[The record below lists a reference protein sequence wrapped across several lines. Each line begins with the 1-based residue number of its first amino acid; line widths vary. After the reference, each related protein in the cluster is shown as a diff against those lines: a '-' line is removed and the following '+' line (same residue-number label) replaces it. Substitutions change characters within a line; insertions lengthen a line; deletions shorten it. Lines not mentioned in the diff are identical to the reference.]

1 MKFKKLLCL
10 LFILAACVCH
20 AQYTNLKFEN
30 FDTTEGLSS
39 STCVEIFQDSEGF
52 LWFGTIDGLN
62 KFNGYEF
69 EVYRPIL
76 NDPTSISNNRINA
89 IAEDAKGRLWIGTSN
104 GLNVF
109 DKQTEKFYKINL
121 YRKQTDRENFRE
133 IINGLL
139 YDKKTNNLWV
149 ASRNGLIKLSLTN
162 ADAGTYEKPAFI
174 HYKANGGYGLDNN
187 NVTNILQDKNGT
199 VWVGTNGNNLHRYNP
214 KSDDFSKINI
224 DFTPGQFL
232 DHLPK
237 QVLID
242 AGGDFW
248 IGNDLSK
255 LYVFNAKT
263 KQYKN
268 ISPVSKSIPVFHLYQ
283 DKKGV
288 VWAATD
294 GDGIYLIDK
303 NKGLLKHLTQN
314 LNDPFSLPNNQPS
327 KVLEDRKGIYWIAT
341 YNKGISKLALSKS
354 LFGHYFYK
362 PDSRDGLSTRIAQSV
377 LQDSKNRIW
386 IGTDGGGLNL
396 FNEKNNSFIHYR
408 AKPADASSLSSDKI
422 LYLLNGSNNIIWV
435 CTWDGGL
442 NRFNTTTGI
451 AKRYEYDP
459 GNPFSI
465 GQNTVWCA
473 TKDTVNRLWLGT
485 STAGLNLFDPVTE
498 KFYRYKNIPGDIHS
512 LINNFVSSVFIDSKN
527 RLFAGTA
534 QGLCY
539 TQIGKNG
546 QEIPQKINFTEVN
559 IKNIRGNRINY
570 ITEDHKG
577 NIWLGTD
584 MGLYELDNNLGLK
597 NSYSSL
603 NGLPSNLVVGIQQ
616 DNNKNFWITTKS
628 GLSLL
633 NYKTRTFQNF
643 NVHDGLQG
651 TEFQSKSIT
660 KINDGRIIAGGIN
673 GFNIFNP
680 NNISLKYKPVKPV
693 ITNLKLYNKP
703 VKAGDTINGRVLLN
717 QSVTTKPHIELK
729 YNEGYVS
736 LGFVALNYEN
746 PERVRYSY
754 KMAGLDD
761 NYIMAGNNRVA
772 SYSNLVPGDYVFEVL
787 ASADGNWEKAGRTS
801 MHITVLSPPWKTWWA
816 YCIYVLVFI
825 TALWFSVHY
834 YTKKMREEKEHE
846 LDQMKLKFFI
856 NVSHEFRTPLTLIL
870 NPVDKILSSYNDPD
884 AVKNSAQIIQ
894 RSSRRLLYLVNQL
907 LDLRKMDLGKTPLDI
922 TRINMVK
929 FCKDIFI
936 LFEDLAKAKEIRFV
950 FDAQLKEFHGMFDP
964 DKVEK
969 ILTNLLSNAIKF
981 TDRGGKVTLSLT
993 EVNQYVPVTKWGV
1006 FKKLVPVRALEITVT
1021 DTGIGL
1027 KKEQMGEIFQRF
1039 FHADSSKT
1047 GTGIGLNFTKGLVEL
1062 HKGEIFVESEYKK
1075 GTTFI
1080 VRLPANLKASKKTA
1094 VNFSERGTYDMDLNS
1109 IKSAEYEIAISNE
1122 GEADENQLPEIKG
1135 SRPVVLIVEDNKE
1148 LRNHLKNELS
1158 SQFQV
1163 KEAPNGQIGLDKIK
1177 KYFPDIVISDVMMPE
1192 MDGFEMCRQVK
1203 NELETSHIPVI
1214 LLTARSLEE
1223 DRIEGYD
1230 TGADEYLPK
1239 PFNINVLKA
1248 RIKNLL
1254 ESRRRS
1260 RERFASIGG
1269 IVPSGEIATNSLD
1282 EMFLDKTTKIVMAN
1296 IADLDFTLEDVI
1308 KELGLGR
1315 SQFYRKITSITG
1327 QNPSNF
1333 IRTVRLKYASE
1344 LLLQNQYSVKEIT
1357 HMCGF
1362 NSSAYFTKTFKEL
1375 YSVTPTQFVNTHI
1388 QNSAGKS

>member
-1 MKFKKLLCL
+1 MKFKKLLCI
-10 LFILAACVCH
+10 LFVLAVFVSH

-30 FDTTEGLSS
+30 FDTTQGLSS

-62 KFNGYEF
+62 KYNGYEF
-69 EVYRPIL
+69 EVYRPVL
-76 NDPTSISNNRINA
+76 NDPASISNNRINA
-89 IAEDAKGRLWIGTSN
+89 ITEDSKGRLWIGTSN

-109 DKQTEKFYKINL
+109 DKKTEKFYKVNL
-121 YRKQTDRENFRE
+121 YRKQTDGENFRE

-139 YDKKTNNLWV
+139 YDKNTDNLWI
-149 ASRNGLIKLSLTN
+149 ASRNGLIKLSLNN
-162 ADAGTYEKPAFI
+162 AVTGAYDKLSFT
-174 HYKANGGYGLDNN
+174 HYTANGSNRLDNN
-187 NVTNILQDKNGT
+187 NVTNIVQDKNRT
-199 VWVGTNGNNLHRYNP
+199 IWVGTNGANLHRYDP
-214 KSDDFSKINI
+214 KSNSFSKISI
-224 DFTPGQFL
+224 EVTPGQFL

-237 QVLID
+237 QILID
-242 AGGDFW
+242 HEGDFW

-255 LYVFNAKT
+255 LYIFNAKT
-263 KQYKN
+263 GKYKN
-268 ISPVSKSIPVFHLYQ
+268 VSPVSKSTPVFHLYR
-283 DKKGV
+283 DKMGT

-294 GDGIYLIDK
+294 GDGVYLIDK
-303 NKGLLKHLTQN
+303 NKGLLQHLTQN
-314 LNDPFSLPNNQPS
+314 PNDPFSLPNNQPS
-327 KVLEDRKGIYWIAT
+327 KVLEDRGGIFWIAT

-354 LFGHYFYK
+354 LFGHYFYTPNAK
-362 PDSRDGLSTRIAQSV
+362 NGLSTRIAQSV
-377 LQDSKNRIW
+377 LQDSNNRIW

-396 FNEKNNSFIHYR
+396 FNQKNNTYTHYR
-408 AKPADASSLSSDKI
+408 TKPGDASSLSSDKI
-422 LYLLNGSNNIIWV
+422 LYLLNGENDVIWV

-442 NRFNTTTGI
+442 NKFNTATGTAI
-451 AKRYEYDP
+451 RYEY
-459 GNPFSI
+459 NPKDIFSL

-473 TKDTVNRLWLGT
+473 AKDAAGRLWLGT
-485 STAGLNLFDPVTE
+485 STAGLNLFDPVTQ
-498 KFYRYKNIPGDIHS
+498 KFYRYKNIPGDTHS
-512 LINNFVSSVFIDSKN
+512 LINNFVFSVFIDSKN

-539 TQIGKNG
+539 MQMNKKEQG
-546 QEIPQKINFTEVN
+546 IPKKLHFTGVN

-570 ITEDHKG
+570 ITEDHNG

-584 MGLYELDNNLGLK
+584 MGLYELDKNLHLK

-603 NGLPSNLVVGIQQ
+603 NGLPNNLVVGIQQ
-616 DNNKNFWITTKS
+616 DDNKNFWITTKS

-633 NYKTRTFQNF
+633 NYKTRAFENF

-680 NNISLKYKPVKPV
+680 NNISLKHKTIKPV

-717 QSVTTKPHIELK
+717 QSVTTTPHVKLK

-736 LGFVALNYEN
+736 LDFVALNYEN
-746 PERVRYSY
+746 PERVKYAY

-761 NYIMAGNNRVA
+761 NYIIAGNNRVA
-772 SYSNLVPGDYVFEVL
+772 NYSNLVPGDYVFEVL
-787 ASADGNWEKAGRTS
+787 AAADGDWDKAGKAN

-816 YCIYVLVFI
+816 YTIYALVFI
-825 TALWFSVHY
+825 SALWFSVYY

-870 NPVDKILSSYNDPD
+870 NPVDKILSSYNDPE

-929 FCKDIFI
+929 FCKDIFV

-950 FDAQLKEFHGMFDP
+950 FDSSVKEFHGMFDP

-981 TDRGGKVTLSLT
+981 TDRGGKVTLSIN
-993 EVNQYVPVTKWGV
+993 EVNQYVWVKKWGV
-1006 FKKLVPVRALEITVT
+1006 FKKIVPVRAIEITIA

-1062 HKGEIFVESEYKK
+1062 HKGEIFVESEYGK
-1075 GTTFI
+1075 GTTFT
-1080 VRLPANLKASKKTA
+1080 VRLPANLKASKKAA
-1094 VNFSERGTYDMDLNS
+1094 VNFSEHGTYDMDLNS

-1122 GEADENQLPEIKG
+1122 DNADDATQPQLKG

-1158 SQFQV
+1158 GQFQV
-1163 KEAPNGQIGLDKIK
+1163 KEAANGQIGLEKIK

-1269 IVPSGEIATNSLD
+1269 VVATGDIATNSLD

-1296 IADLDFTLEDVI
+1296 IANLDFTLDDVI
-1308 KELGLGR
+1308 KELSLGR

-1333 IRTVRLKYASE
+1333 IRTIRLKYASE
-1344 LLLQNQYSVKEIT
+1344 LLLQKRYSIKEIT

-1375 YSVTPTQFVNTHI
+1375 YGVTPTQFGATVEQKI
-1388 QNSAGKS
+1388 SE